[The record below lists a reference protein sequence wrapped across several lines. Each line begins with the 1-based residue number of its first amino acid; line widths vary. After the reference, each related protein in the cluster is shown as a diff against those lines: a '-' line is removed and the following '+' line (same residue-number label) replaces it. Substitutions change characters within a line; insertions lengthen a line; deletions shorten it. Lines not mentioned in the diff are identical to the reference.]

1 MSEALWKIEFE
12 DGSFFLITMKSIGRH
27 QPYESE
33 FAKFINEFKRQH
45 PDIEIK
51 QREARAMWW
60 DKPPLDLE
68 EMEHE
73 RISEVKLKPCVYD

>member
-1 MSEALWKIEFE
+1 
-12 DGSFFLITMKSIGRH
+12 MKYTVRR

-33 FAKFINEFKRQH
+33 FAEFIDEFKRQH
-45 PDIEIK
+45 PDIEKK

-68 EMEHE
+68 EIE
-73 RISEVKLKPCVYD
+73 RERMSEVKLKPYVYD

>member
-1 MSEALWKIEFE
+1 
-12 DGSFFLITMKSIGRH
+12 MKHTVRR

-33 FAKFINEFKRQH
+33 FAEFIDEFKRQH
-45 PDIEIK
+45 PDIEKK

-68 EMEHE
+68 EIE
-73 RISEVKLKPCVYD
+73 RERMSEVKLKPYVYD